1 MRHDFTLFRRKGQ
14 KVWYFHF
21 YENDTRKSRSTG
33 KTLKYEAEEVARD
46 FIDKKK
52 NPKKGIT
59 LSGYTQNFFIWD
71 QCLWIKRQ
79 HSKGHRFSIDVAQ
92 QRRGHLVN
100 HILPVFGSYLLTDL
114 NSIEIENWLIH
125 LDKANQTKNN
135 ILSTFKIV
143 LTEASQEG
151 IIHRNPLELVKQLAR
166 QNAKRDIFSDDEITS
181 LFPTDDTELF
191 DLWDEQ
197 RLAVSMYLLYCTG
210 IRSGELR
217 ALRWKDVIW
226 DDELGGLA
234 IMHAVK
240 NNQEIGLPK
249 NGKTR
254 VVVMD
259 QRGAKLLTNWL
270 DATPFNEMDDL
281 IFYGSSSST
290 PMERGVL
297 SKKLIKVLAKLE
309 IDTSE
314 RNLVVHSFRHTFNT
328 RMRRILPQ
336 ETLQMLTG
344 HQSKEMSDHYDH
356 PDVSVI
362 YKSLKCSMIK

>member
-1 MRHDFTLFRRKGQ
+1 
-14 KVWYFHF
+14 
-21 YENDTRKSRSTG
+21 
-33 KTLKYEAEEVARD
+33 
-46 FIDKKK
+46 
-52 NPKKGIT
+52 
-59 LSGYTQNFFIWD
+59 
-71 QCLWIKRQ
+71 
-79 HSKGHRFSIDVAQ
+79 
-92 QRRGHLVN
+92 
-100 HILPVFGSYLLTDL
+100 
-114 NSIEIENWLIH
+114 
-125 LDKANQTKNN
+125 DKANQTKNN

-151 IIHRNPLELVKQLAR
+151 IIPRNPLELVKQLAR

-197 RLAVSMYLLYCTG
+197 RLAVSIYLLYCTG

-226 DDELGGLA
+226 DDELGGLS

-281 IFYGSSSST
+281 IFYGSSRST

-309 IDTSE
+309 IDTSK

-328 RMRRILPQ
+328 RMRRVLPQ

-344 HQSKEMSDHYDH
+344 HQSKEMSEHYDH
-356 PDVSVI
+356 PDNI
-362 YKSLKCSMIK
+362 ALYMNLKMAFT